1 MNKRANFD
9 SKSLKMIGINGLLA
23 VILSAGLLFG
33 LIAWLKH
40 YTQHG
45 IEVEVTDVRGMLV
58 SDAEPL
64 LASQKLQ
71 MVVIDS
77 TYSNKVPLG
86 TIVDQDPIPH
96 SHAKHGRTV
105 YVTINAST
113 KRQITMPN
121 LQDISYRQAET
132 TLRSMGLV
140 VDSVY
145 EYQPSAFRDLV
156 LNIKSNGESILPGT
170 KIAVGTKVKLVV
182 GYGRG
187 EAKVEVP
194 IVTGMTLQDAR
205 SLLLHH
211 RLTIGSIK
219 YDEPQKEGM
228 VMYIYRQIPAAG
240 EQLVEGETVSIYLSA
255 DIEKS
260 IKNIETDDSEEEE
273 WF

>member
-9 SKSLKMIGINGLLA
+9 PKSLKMIGIHGLLA
-23 VILSAGLLFG
+23 IILSAGLLFG

-156 LNIKSNGESILPGT
+156 LDIKSNEESILPGT

-187 EAKVEVP
+187 ETKVEVP

-219 YDEPQKEGM
+219 YDEPQEEGM

-260 IKNIETDDSEEEE
+260 IKNIETDDSEEE